1 METEFFVPSKVRHG
15 YGGIHRVRRTWYGR
29 RKGMTTKYKWKT
41 RPYRH
46 QVAAVKKLLSTGFGG
61 ALLMAPRTGKTK
73 TFIDYAS
80 CLHLAGKADRILI
93 FCPLSV
99 IGVWEREIANHCP
112 FPSRV
117 VVWDKAARKKGV
129 TLPKVGSNVLDWV
142 IINYDALSTPGA
154 IVRQDDYGN
163 KIRSRRRGGRYD
175 ILKAFQRWQPHVIA
189 LDESHRIKSPTAVKA
204 RMLHKLGPT
213 ADYRVLMTGTVV
225 TKKKRIF
232 DIWSQ
237 WRFLWP
243 NRFPMTFSDFKST
256 YGIWRDMGGWS
267 KWIRNQNEG
276 DLHALIHNDAFAI
289 QREDC
294 FDLPPRRNQI
304 IPVELDESADA
315 YDQMAKEMVAKIR
328 TGEVTVASISLVQTL
343 RLRQITS
350 GLAKTE
356 PTPDHPEGRLA
367 RVGREK
373 YNVMTD
379 LLSDLFE
386 ADEKVVV
393 GALFIGDILAV
404 QEICRS
410 LKVDCFVVRGG
421 VKRRDRDAA
430 IEAFR
435 KHEGPAVF
443 VAQPAAAAEGIDLST
458 ASICIWYSLTPSYV
472 QYTQFEDRIALSKV
486 GTTYMY
492 LIAKDTVDELLY
504 ETLQE
509 DGDVARA
516 IMRAPERLL
525 RE

>member
-1 METEFFVPSKVRHG
+1 MG
-15 YGGIHRVRRTWYGR
+15 L
-29 RKGMTTKYKWKT
+29 KYKWKT
-41 RPYRH
+41 RPYHH

-80 CLHLAGKADRILI
+80 CLHLAGKADRVLI

-99 IGVWEREIANHCP
+99 IGVWEREIAAHCP

-117 VVWDKAARKKGV
+117 TVWDKTARKKGV
-129 TLPKVGSNVLDWV
+129 TLPKVGTGKFDWV

-154 IVRQDDYGN
+154 VIREDDYGN
-163 KIRSRRRGGRYD
+163 KIRSRRRGGKWD
-175 ILKAFQRWQPHVIA
+175 ILKAFERWQPHIIA
-189 LDESHRIKSPTAVKA
+189 LDESHRIKSPTAVKS
-204 RMLHKLGPT
+204 RMIHRLGPI
-213 ADYRVLMTGTVV
+213 ADYRVIMTGTVV

-237 WRFLWP
+237 WRFLYP
-243 NRFPMTFSDFKST
+243 LRFKMTFSDFKST

-276 DLHALIHNDAFAI
+276 DLHAIIHQDAFAI

-294 FDLPPRRNQI
+294 FDLPERTNQV
-304 IPVELDESADA
+304 IPIELDESASS
-315 YDQMAKEMVAKIR
+315 YDQMAKEMVAKIQ
-328 TGEVTVASISLVQTL
+328 TGEITIASISLVQTL

-356 PTPDHPEGRLA
+356 PTPDYPEGRLA

-373 YNVMTD
+373 YDVMTD

-404 QEICRS
+404 QEICKK

-430 IEAFR
+430 IENFR
-435 KHEGPAVF
+435 KHQGPACF
-443 VAQPAAAAEGIDLST
+443 VAQPAAASEGIDLST

-472 QYTQFEDRIALSKV
+472 QYQQFEDRIALSKV

-492 LIAKDTVDELLY
+492 LLAKDTVDELLY

-509 DGDVARA
+509 DGDVAKA
-516 IMRAPERLL
+516 IMTAPERLL

>member
-1 METEFFVPSKVRHG
+1 METEFFAPDQVKHG
-15 YGGIHRVRRTWYGR
+15 YGGIHRVARTWYGR
-29 RKGMTTKYKWKT
+29 RKGMATKYRWKT
-41 RPYRH
+41 RPYHH
-46 QVAAVKKLLSTGFGG
+46 QVRAVKKLLSTGFGG

-73 TFIDYAS
+73 TLIDYAS
-80 CLHLAGKADRILI
+80 CLYLAGKAQRVLI

-99 IGVWEREIANHCP
+99 IGVWEKEIQAHCP
-112 FPSRV
+112 FKARV
-117 VVWDKAARKKGV
+117 TVWDKTARKKGIQ
-129 TLPKVGSNVLDWV
+129 LPRIGSDVLDFV

-154 IVRQDDYGN
+154 VVREDDYGN
-163 KIRSRRRGGRYD
+163 KIRSRKRGGRYD
-175 ILKAFQRWQPHVIA
+175 ILKAFERWQPHLIA
-189 LDESHRIKSPTAVKA
+189 LDESHRIKSPTAVKS
-204 RMLHKLGPT
+204 RMMHKLGKV
-213 ADYRVLMTGTVV
+213 ADFRVIMTGTVV

-237 WRFLWP
+237 WRFLYP
-243 NRFPMTFSDFKST
+243 DRFPMTFSEFKST

-276 DLHALIHNDAFAI
+276 DLHALIHQDAFAI

-304 IPVELDESADA
+304 IPIELDESAPY
-315 YDQMAKEMVAKIR
+315 YDQMAQEMVTKIH
-328 TGEVTVASISLVQTL
+328 TGEITVASISLVQTL

-356 PTPDHPEGRLA
+356 PSPAFPEGRLV
-367 RVGREK
+367 RVGMEK
-373 YNVMTD
+373 YNVMYE
-379 LLSDLFE
+379 LLGDLFE

-393 GALFIGDILAV
+393 GALFKGDLAAV
-404 QEICRS
+404 EEMCRK
-410 LKVDCFVVRGG
+410 LKVDCFVIKGG
-421 VKRRDRDAA
+421 VKRRDRDKA
-430 IEAFR
+430 IEDFR
-435 KHEGPAVF
+435 RHQGPACF

-472 QYTQFEDRIALSKV
+472 QYQQFEDRIALSKV

-509 DGDVARA
+509 DGDVAKA